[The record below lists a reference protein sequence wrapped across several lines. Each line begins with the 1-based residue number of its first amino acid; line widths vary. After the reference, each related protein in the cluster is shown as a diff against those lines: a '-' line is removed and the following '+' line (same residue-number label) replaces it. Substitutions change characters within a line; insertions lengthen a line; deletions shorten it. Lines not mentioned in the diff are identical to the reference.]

1 LGLDILLGDFLIII
15 RLIHITILGIL
26 VDGILGIIRITD
38 IHIIMVEVVTGRVII
53 KDITMAFMTEIII
66 MEEAVLIML
75 IQKIM
80 DEEILRVVLFRGG
93 DLLREILQEQVLHQE
108 LQV

>member
-1 LGLDILLGDFLIII
+1 VAG
-15 RLIHITILGIL
+15 ILGI
-26 VDGILGIIRITD
+26 IRIIRITD

-93 DLLREILQEQVLHQE
+93 DFLREILQEQVLHQE